1 MGMDIQKILADL
13 REQRDQVDAV
23 IGALKPIYWQQ
34 QTHRR
39 GRPPKWMT
47 GNRITASKHGTN
59 GLVRR
64 RLPLALSKKAARHST
79 FAAASGELGE

>member
-13 REQRDQVDAV
+13 RERRDQVDAV

-34 QTHRR
+34 QTRRR
-39 GRPPKWMT
+39 GRPPKWLT

-59 GLVRR
+59 GSARQ
-64 RLPLALSKKAARHST
+64 RLPLALSKKGALHST
-79 FAAASGELGE
+79 FAAALGE